1 MTRGVCFFAYN
12 NEQIDYI
19 KLAMLASKYVKQH
32 LDVPVTVITDAGS
45 LSWAKQSLK
54 DYKLEDWFDNIVETK
69 DEMKDNVRK
78 HYDSPWSSFD
88 AQFSNS
94 NKHKIWEYSPYDQT
108 LLLDIDYIV
117 RNNYLNH
124 VWDNYTGVG
133 MFRDAKS
140 IRNEAP
146 APRETWLFDAGVKMW
161 WSTVIYFDR
170 TESSKLF
177 FDTWAHCAENY
188 EFYRY
193 LYNFP
198 SKLFRTDYCVSIA
211 THILNGMLENDV
223 INEFPG
229 EMYFLDQ
236 KDDIIEVRDSEWICL
251 SHDREEQ
258 WKNIL
263 VNHSAI
269 DLHVMNKRAIDRQWQ
284 TLWEKANV

>member
-54 DYKLEDWFDNIVETK
+54 EYKLEDWFDNIVETK
-69 DEMKDNVRK
+69 DKMKDNVRK

-198 SKLFRTDYCVSIA
+198 GKLFRTDYCVSIA

-223 INEFPG
+223 VNEFPG

-269 DLHVMNKRAIDRQWQ
+269 DLHVMNKRSLLEVADK
-284 TLWEKANV
+284 L

>member
-45 LSWAKQSLK
+45 LNWAKQSLK
-54 DYKLEDWFDNIVETK
+54 DYKLKDWFDNIVETK

-198 SKLFRTDYCVSIA
+198 GKLFRTDYCVSIA

-223 INEFPG
+223 VNEFPG

-251 SHDREEQ
+251 SHDRQEQ

-284 TLWEKANV
+284 TLWEKAHG

>member
-198 SKLFRTDYCVSIA
+198 GKLFRTDYCVSIA

-223 INEFPG
+223 VNEFPG

-251 SHDREEQ
+251 SHDRQEQ